1 MMVYMP
7 ENGLFLNAIEGTGDI
22 FLLDDREEG
31 YVDYVYITVYE
42 WDGDELVEFDGGMM
56 MLTELFDDKYGND
69 NRSLIKD
76 SMEFM
81 DYNVSDY
88 VEIKEA

>member
-7 ENGLFLNAIEGTGDI
+7 ENGLFLNAIEGTGDNI
-22 FLLDDREEG
+22 LQEDREEG

-69 NRSLIKD
+69 NESLIKD
-76 SMEFM
+76 SIMFM
-81 DYNVSDY
+81 DYNVNDY
-88 VEIKEA
+88 VEIKET